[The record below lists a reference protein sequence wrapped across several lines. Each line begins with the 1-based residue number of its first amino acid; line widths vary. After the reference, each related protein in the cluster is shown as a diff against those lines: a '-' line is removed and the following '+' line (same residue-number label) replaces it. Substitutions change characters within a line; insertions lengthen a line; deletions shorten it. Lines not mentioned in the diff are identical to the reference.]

1 MKFFEFDTIREI
13 FSTMRQSKL
22 RTFLTGFSVA
32 WGIFMLIVLLGSGKG
47 LQNGVSSNF
56 SNYAVNMV
64 NVWPRRTNMPYKGFK
79 AYRRLRFRDQDMEM
93 LKNHFPQIDKA
104 SGIISLYGSTVSYG
118 KEYGNYGINGV
129 MPDYKDIRMLSIEAG
144 NGRFIN
150 NIDMSEER
158 KVVVIN
164 QRVADNLFR
173 GEEPLGK
180 YVQIGG
186 IAFMVVGL
194 ETKTSND
201 ENGYCYIPH
210 STAQTIYNRR
220 GYTDEFYFT
229 VTGMDSPEAN
239 EAFTLAL
246 RKTLAR
252 SLIVHPDDTAAIG
265 VWNMAENYVQTMRI
279 FSTIQLFVFIIGLC
293 TLVAGIVGV
302 GNIMV
307 ITVKERTR
315 EFGIKKAIGASPSN
329 ILNSILIES
338 VIITGI
344 FGYIG
349 MVLGIGTL
357 ELLSL
362 IMENTTGTGGDG
374 PKVFLNPSVD
384 LNIVLVATGI
394 LIASGLLAG
403 YFPARR
409 AVNIKPVEAMRAE

>member
-1 MKFFEFDTIREI
+1 
-13 FSTMRQSKL
+13 
-22 RTFLTGFSVA
+22 
-32 WGIFMLIVLLGSGKG
+32 
-47 LQNGVSSNF
+47 
-56 SNYAVNMV
+56 
-64 NVWPRRTNMPYKGFK
+64 
-79 AYRRLRFRDQDMEM
+79 
-93 LKNHFPQIDKA
+93 
-104 SGIISLYGSTVSYG
+104 
-118 KEYGNYGINGV
+118 
-129 MPDYKDIRMLSIEAG
+129 
-144 NGRFIN
+144 
-150 NIDMSEER
+150 MSEER

-344 FGYIG
+344 FGYVG

-357 ELLSL
+357 ELLNL
-362 IMENTTGTGGDG
+362 IMENATGTGGDG

-403 YFPARR
+403 YFPARK

>member
-1 MKFFEFDTIREI
+1 
-13 FSTMRQSKL
+13 
-22 RTFLTGFSVA
+22 
-32 WGIFMLIVLLGSGKG
+32 
-47 LQNGVSSNF
+47 
-56 SNYAVNMV
+56 
-64 NVWPRRTNMPYKGFK
+64 
-79 AYRRLRFRDQDMEM
+79 LRFRDQDMEM

-118 KEYGNYGINGV
+118 KEYGDYRINGV

-180 YVQIGG
+180 YIQIGG

-338 VIITGI
+338 VIITGV

-362 IMENTTGTGGDG
+362 IMENATGTGGDG